1 MRTVSGRPPGSR
13 PDHIVSMF
21 GHLLTVHPRMAV
33 LRRRRRGVF
42 GMSDAFT
49 LTEDQQVFRKEW
61 RRLFEDKFTERAAE
75 IDRTG
80 EFPWDNLKMLAEAGL
95 AGINIPEAY
104 GGAGADSVTH
114 CLLVE
119 EVARVCASTSLI
131 PAVNKLAT
139 LPILFAGS
147 DEQKRRFLTPIAEG
161 TAMASY
167 CLTEPGS
174 GSDAAAM
181 RSRAVRDG
189 DDYLLNGNKRFI
201 TGGGVSK
208 IYVYYAVTDPD
219 AGSRGISAFVLEDSM
234 PGFQIGKH
242 EDKLGIRGSPTTEV
256 ICTDVRVPAANR
268 LGEEGDGFPLALRAL
283 DHSRITIGA
292 QAVGIAQGA
301 LDFALGY
308 VEERQQFGQPIVD
321 FQGVQF
327 MLADMAMQTEAAR
340 TLVYQAA
347 AKADRGDADLAFFGA
362 ASKCFASDVAMKVTT
377 DAVQLLGGYGYIKEF
392 PVERMMRDAK
402 ITQLYEGTNQI
413 LRVVMARRLRQQRGR
428 GQA

>member
-1 MRTVSGRPPGSR
+1 
-13 PDHIVSMF
+13 
-21 GHLLTVHPRMAV
+21 
-33 LRRRRRGVF
+33 
-42 GMSDAFT
+42 MSDAFT
-49 LTEDQQVFRKEW
+49 LTEDQQLFRREW

-75 IDRTG
+75 IDRTA
-80 EFPWDNLKMLAEAGL
+80 EFPWDNHKVLTEAGL
-95 AGINIPEAY
+95 VGLNIPEAY
-104 GGAGADSVTH
+104 GGGGADSVTH
-114 CLLVE
+114 CILVE

-147 DEQKRRFLTPIAEG
+147 EEQKRRFLPPIADG
-161 TAMASY
+161 SALASY

-189 DDYLLNGNKRFI
+189 DDYVLNGTKRFI

-208 IYVYYAVTDPD
+208 LYVYYAVTDPG
-219 AGSRGISAFVLEDSM
+219 AGSKGISAFVLEDSM
-234 PGFQIGKH
+234 PGFEIGKH

-256 ICTDVRVPAANR
+256 ICTDVRVPADNR
-268 LGEEGDGFPLALRAL
+268 VGEEGEGFPLALRAL
-283 DHSRITIGA
+283 DHSRIGIGA

-301 LDFALGY
+301 LDYTLGY
-308 VEERQQFGQPIVD
+308 TRERRQFDQAIAD

-347 AKADRGDADLAFFGA
+347 AKADRGDEDLTFFGA

-392 PVERMMRDAK
+392 PLERMLRDAK
-402 ITQLYEGTNQI
+402 ITQIYEGTNQI
-413 LRVVMARRLRQQRGR
+413 LRVVMARQLQQFRR
-428 GQA
+428 

>member
-1 MRTVSGRPPGSR
+1 
-13 PDHIVSMF
+13 
-21 GHLLTVHPRMAV
+21 
-33 LRRRRRGVF
+33 
-42 GMSDAFT
+42 MSEAFT
-49 LTEDQQVFRKEW
+49 LTEDQKLFRKEW

-75 IDRTG
+75 IDKTG
-80 EFPWDNLKMLAEAGL
+80 EFPWDNLKVLADAGL

-104 GGAGADSVTH
+104 GGAGADSITH

-147 DEQKRRFLTPIAEG
+147 EELQQRFLPQIADG
-161 TAMASY
+161 SAMASY

-189 DDYLLNGNKRFI
+189 DHYVINGTKRFI

-208 IYVYYAVTDPD
+208 IYVYYTVTDPD
-219 AGSRGISAFVLEDSM
+219 AGSKGISAFVLEDSM
-234 PGFQIGKH
+234 PGFEIGKH

-256 ICTDVRVPAANR
+256 ICSDVRVPAANR
-268 LGEEGDGFPLALRAL
+268 LGEEGQGFPLALRAL

-301 LDFALGY
+301 LDYALGY
-308 VEERQQFGQPIVD
+308 TKERRQFGQAIAD
-321 FQGVQF
+321 FQGIQF

-340 TLVYQAA
+340 TLIYQAA
-347 AKADRGDADLAFFGA
+347 AKADREDEELTFFGA
-362 ASKCFASDVAMKVTT
+362 AAKCFASDVAMKVTV

-392 PVERMMRDAK
+392 PLERMMRDAK
-402 ITQLYEGTNQI
+402 ITQIYEGTNQI
-413 LRVVMARRLRQQRGR
+413 LRVVIARQLAHR
-428 GQA
+428 

>member
-1 MRTVSGRPPGSR
+1 
-13 PDHIVSMF
+13 
-21 GHLLTVHPRMAV
+21 
-33 LRRRRRGVF
+33 
-42 GMSDAFT
+42 MSEAFT
-49 LTEDQQVFRKEW
+49 LTEDQKLFRKEW

-75 IDRTG
+75 IDKTG
-80 EFPWDNLKMLAEAGL
+80 EFPWDNLKVLADAGL

-104 GGAGADSVTH
+104 GGAGADSITH

-147 DEQKRRFLTPIAEG
+147 EELQQRFLPQIADG
-161 TAMASY
+161 SAMASY

-189 DDYLLNGNKRFI
+189 DDYVINGTKRFI

-219 AGSRGISAFVLEDSM
+219 AGAKGISAFVLEDSM
-234 PGFQIGKH
+234 PGFEIGKH

-256 ICTDVRVPAANR
+256 ICSDVRVPAANR
-268 LGEEGDGFPLALRAL
+268 LGEEGQGFPLALRAL

-301 LDFALGY
+301 LDYALGY
-308 VEERQQFGQPIVD
+308 VQEREQFGTKLAE
-321 FQGVQF
+321 FQGLQF

-340 TLVYQAA
+340 TMVYQAA
-347 AKADRGDADLAFFGA
+347 AKADRGDPDLTFFGA
-362 ASKCFASDVAMKVTT
+362 ASKCFASDVAMKVTV
-377 DAVQLLGGYGYIKEF
+377 DAVQLLGGYGYVKEF
-392 PVERMMRDAK
+392 PPERMLRDAK
-402 ITQLYEGTNQI
+402 VTQIYEGTNQI
-413 LRVVMARRLRQQRGR
+413 LRVVVSRQLLRGTRPQ
-428 GQA
+428 

>member
-1 MRTVSGRPPGSR
+1 
-13 PDHIVSMF
+13 
-21 GHLLTVHPRMAV
+21 
-33 LRRRRRGVF
+33 
-42 GMSDAFT
+42 MSDVFT

-80 EFPWDNLKMLAEAGL
+80 EFPWDNLKVLADSGL
-95 AGINIPEAY
+95 AGINVPEEY

-114 CLLVE
+114 CVLVE

-139 LPILFAGS
+139 LPILFAGTE
-147 DEQKRRFLTPIAEG
+147 EQKRRFLPPIAEG
-161 TAMASY
+161 GRTASY

-189 DDYLLNGNKRFI
+189 DGYVLNGTKRFI

-208 IYVYYAVTDPD
+208 TYVYYAVTDPA
-219 AGSRGISAFVLEDSM
+219 AGSRGISAFVVEDSM
-234 PGFQIGKH
+234 PGFEVGKH
-242 EDKLGIRGSPTTEV
+242 EDKLGIRGSTTTEV
-256 ICTDVRVPAANR
+256 ICNDVRVPAANR

-301 LDFALGY
+301 LDYALGY
-308 VEERQQFGQPIVD
+308 VEEREQFGRRLAE
-321 FQGVQF
+321 FQGLQF

-347 AKADRGDADLAFFGA
+347 AKADRGDPDLTFFGA
-362 ASKCFASDVAMKVTT
+362 AAKCFASDVAMNVTT
-377 DAVQLLGGYGYIKEF
+377 DAVQLLGGYGFIKDY
-392 PVERMMRDAK
+392 PLERMMRDAK
-402 ITQLYEGTNQI
+402 ITQIYEGTNQI
-413 LRVVMARRLRQQRGR
+413 LRVVMARQLRRRVAASDLESSYRGS
-428 GQA
+428 